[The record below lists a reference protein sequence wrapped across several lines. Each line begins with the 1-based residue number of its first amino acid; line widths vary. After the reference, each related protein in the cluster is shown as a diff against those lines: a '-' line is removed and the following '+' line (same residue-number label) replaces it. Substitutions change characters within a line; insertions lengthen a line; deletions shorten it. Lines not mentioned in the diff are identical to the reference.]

1 MRARAALTTILLL
14 LSLLHGDT
22 ARAAESDYGSGEFHE
37 LKLYFYGDLDDGNG
51 PFNTTAPVSGND
63 TESDCPQDGNRRG
76 APPGNSRQWEDVGSW
91 YSPWL
96 ATNVTVRGEA
106 PFEIWAKATSG
117 SVKDVQ
123 FRVSLIIPAI
133 DGTVF
138 LQSETE
144 ARTVNDNA
152 AHFATNFSLDGEYQI
167 DRNETIRVDL
177 EYSGGDDFDISDPF
191 GNQDNNQIVVLTSS
205 HNHPAGIAM
214 EMDHF
219 RSEFPR
225 IEVDHSR
232 SVVKVETWFL
242 SAFGNDDLQSGTW
255 ELKVGGVSTGTSAT
269 VGGGVLLED
278 DGEGLRVGWEWAY
291 GDSGAPS
298 DTYLL
303 TVSCGDIQGN
313 QWESTGDEK
322 LHLVVQQHQLDNAL
336 GWEDVMVNGLA
347 NSSSVVEGS
356 DFTLT
361 VTVRTSG
368 DSAINGYPLTVDI
381 YYSFEGGE
389 LLLLEDDFAWLS
401 PGQSEEFTFTLNFDQ
416 AGSYTLR
423 IVLDDGD
430 HAVETDETNN
440 VIEYSLTVGQE
451 QEQSLTGGW
460 LDRLREEDTLTL
472 GIASFAVLV
481 VLGVLIALRRS
492 SQSDDMEWD
501 DDDEF

>member
-14 LSLLHGDT
+14 LSQLHGDT
-22 ARAAESDYGSGEFHE
+22 ARAAEPDYGSGEFHE
-37 LKLYFYGDLDDGNG
+37 LNLYFYGDLDDGSG
-51 PFNTTAPVSGND
+51 SFNTTAPVSGNG

-91 YSPWL
+91 YSSEL
-96 ATNVTVRGEA
+96 VTNVTVRGEV

-123 FRVSLIIPAI
+123 FRVTLAVP
-133 DGTVF
+133 GVF

-152 AHFATNFSLDGEYQI
+152 ARFATNFSLDSEYQI

-205 HNHPAGIAM
+205 PNHPAGIAM

-232 SVVKVETWFL
+232 SVVKVETWLL

-322 LHLVVQQHQLDNAL
+322 LHLVVQQHQLDNSL
-336 GWEDVMVNGLA
+336 SWEDVTVNGLA

-361 VTVRTSG
+361 VMARTSG
-368 DSAINGYPLTVDI
+368 DSAINGYPLTVDV

-389 LLLLEDDFAWLS
+389 LLLLEDDFTWLS
-401 PGQSEEFTFTLNFDQ
+401 PGQSEEFTFTFTFDQ
-416 AGSYTLR
+416 VGSYTLR
-423 IVLDDGD
+423 IVLDDDD
-430 HAVETDETNN
+430 HTVETDETNN

-492 SQSDDMEWD
+492 SRSDDMEWD